1 MVTAINDDL
10 FSQKIVDDPYTYF
23 SQIREDDPV
32 HWNEKYELWL
42 VSRYADLV
50 WVARHPEV
58 FSSEWWKRDPRSP
71 YPEIDESDMGL
82 YQYVR
87 EFFSDWF
94 IQHDRPE
101 HAEMRMVVHGYF
113 NPKAMEQWRPMVQNA
128 VQSLLDEAE
137 ERGSMDAMK
146 DFAVPLPLLV
156 IAQMMGM
163 PNQDRS
169 FIRELAEKLLFL
181 GRGELDRMQPL
192 TDGIKGLL
200 DYLSPIV
207 DERVKNPGDDLLSV
221 LAIGEKKG
229 IYNRQEVLA
238 NAILLLLAGHE
249 TTINLICNGTLALIQ
264 HPDQLKAF
272 QEDPVG
278 RAVRATEECLRFD
291 APVRSIQR
299 IASEDIELNGK
310 TIRKDERLRWFI
322 SSANRDPDVFTDP
335 ETFDISRHPNPHVAF
350 GSGIYHC
357 LGATLARLEGQE
369 ALRMLV
375 GRFSSLELAIPVGD
389 LSYQPSIT
397 FRSLKALSLI
407 HI

>member
-23 SQIREDDPV
+23 SQIRADDPV

-192 TDGIKGLL
+192 TDGIKG
-200 DYLSPIV
+200 YS
-207 DERVKNPGDDLLSV
+207 
-221 LAIGEKKG
+221 
-229 IYNRQEVLA
+229 
-238 NAILLLLAGHE
+238 
-249 TTINLICNGTLALIQ
+249 TTFPQ
-264 HPDQLKAF
+264 
-272 QEDPVG
+272 
-278 RAVRATEECLRFD
+278 
-291 APVRSIQR
+291 
-299 IASEDIELNGK
+299 
-310 TIRKDERLRWFI
+310 
-322 SSANRDPDVFTDP
+322 
-335 ETFDISRHPNPHVAF
+335 
-350 GSGIYHC
+350 
-357 LGATLARLEGQE
+357 
-369 ALRMLV
+369 
-375 GRFSSLELAIPVGD
+375 
-389 LSYQPSIT
+389 
-397 FRSLKALSLI
+397 
-407 HI
+407 